1 MTKRKM
7 AIQTFL
13 CMESENINF
22 IEIKGAIVKAVVFF
36 DLFDYPLT
44 LDEIWH
50 SMSVKCELIE
60 VIEALGNIAWKSPL
74 PAFIKGGKVEYKNG
88 FYFLAGRG
96 AIVEERLKRYNF
108 TDRKFKRAL
117 LVAKIFKFIPWI
129 KMMAVGNL
137 LGAHNLRD
145 DSDIDFFIIAEDK
158 RIWLTRFFCTGLA
171 KLLRLRPQANN
182 LRDKI
187 CLSFYVSEKAMDL
200 SSLMLDNPP
209 TPLSEGG
216 QINPPYPPMFAGAD
230 NVDIYFLYWLA
241 GLTPLYDTGGV
252 YYKLIKANQWLGA
265 YLPNWRPVSQ
275 VAWRQVKPLASSF
288 YRDII
293 DLFIGGLEPQA
304 MALQLKLLPAQL
316 KNLMNQDNR
325 VVVNNKAIK
334 LHANDRRGEYGEK
347 FRDKINNLSL
357 LA

>member
-200 SSLMLDNPP
+200 SSLMLPQDSIASLQND
-209 TPLSEGG
+209 SES
-216 QINPPYPPMFAGAD
+216 D
-230 NVDIYFLYWLA
+230 DIYFLYWLA
-241 GLTPLYDTGGV
+241 GLTPLYDAGGV
-252 YYKLIKANQWLGA
+252 YHELIKANQWLFT

-275 VAWRQVKPLASSF
+275 VARRQVKPLASSF